1 MYLKICMQETK
12 GDFWG
17 NTQFLSNI
25 HLPNLSSLPIMEDF
39 MNIPTDVQRQMLL
52 RATYI
57 SHDELKD
64 VCRSWKE
71 MMCSPRFYEDR
82 KTYGTSQHLISL
94 IQDIPSLFVYGI
106 TVYDP
111 VEKTSERTPPIP
123 YTPPPFIT
131 YWRFFSVNG
140 KLVLFGESF
149 NEIENFISI

>member
-1 MYLKICMQETK
+1 
-12 GDFWG
+12 
-17 NTQFLSNI
+17 
-25 HLPNLSSLPIMEDF
+25 

-111 VEKTSERTPPIP
+111 VEKTSERTTPIP